1 MLGSNPVDLTL
12 WPQKRPKLSH
22 NTWVL
27 LVNIITGQ
35 LKTTSRFN
43 YTLFYARSL
52 PELNQASLSASFAL
66 CCKSLCKVKL
76 QNTTNMTT
84 VNPAIRSVDEWETC
98 CPHDWPILTD
108 LNLPLINRF
117 HKLEADLVSLFFW
130 INTIMGLIIND
141 KNIQVLSM
149 LHWQSCHTLSP

>member
-1 MLGSNPVDLTL
+1 MARLCSEATRLTSHSCNK
-12 WPQKRPKLSH
+12 KRPKLSH
-22 NTWVL
+22 STWAL
-27 LVNIITGQ
+27 LVSIITGQ

-52 PELNQASLSASFAL
+52 PGLIQASLSASFAL

-84 VNPAIRSVDEWETC
+84 VNPAIRSIDEWETC
-98 CPHDWPILTD
+98 CPHDLPILTD

-117 HKLEADLVSLFFW
+117 HKLEASNGSVIFSDRPDNEVHF
-130 INTIMGLIIND
+130 
-141 KNIQVLSM
+141 Q
-149 LHWQSCHTLSP
+149 